1 MYRVGPNCGP
11 TLVLYLNRDCQSSCW
26 ANPVLFWLG
35 AGAYLNERLAED
47 AKARLKKGVIRYAVF
62 VVS

>member
-1 MYRVGPNCGP
+1 
-11 TLVLYLNRDCQSSCW
+11 
-26 ANPVLFWLG
+26 VLFWLG

-62 VVS
+62 VLGCMVPYWLSEFTRQASFLGETTKIVAVRS